1 MEPILYVK
9 STGRAYTTPQLY
21 IRSNK
26 TNNYCNYTTI
36 QTTNHSYLQLQK
48 CIRGDFLEYLLGMR
62 GPLFP
67 NQSGLPAVGFWP
79 AGLGGAG
86 LHSAPDGIATMPNA
100 MVRQGSTP
108 SAANVS
114 NLVACACGGPV
125 TITSLA

>member
-1 MEPILYVK
+1 MHK
-9 STGRAYTTPQLY
+9 G
-21 IRSNK
+21 
-26 TNNYCNYTTI
+26 
-36 QTTNHSYLQLQK
+36 
-48 CIRGDFLEYLLGMR
+48 GFLGVPSRDEGAT
-62 GPLFP
+62 FP

-86 LHSAPDGIATMPNA
+86 LHSAPDGIAIMPNA